1 MFLQAM
7 VWSISYVAVAPL
19 RLVVV
24 RLTGLFRTLNV
35 PLHFLIC
42 VLRGSPQHYF
52 VLRPTRLFSAYIAV
66 TYGALSSTAMF
77 VTYGALSST
86 CLFCDLRDSSRR
98 YLCALALPYLCLT
111 GLSPALF
118 CSTTYETLLG
128 VYCCDLWSSLQH
140 CYVCDLRSSL
150 QHLFVL
156 RPTRLFSALSLCL
169 CLMELSPAQ
178 MLVLQGYKT

>member
-1 MFLQAM
+1 M

-66 TYGALSSTAMF
+66 TYGALSSTAIF

-86 CLFCDLRDSSRR
+86 CADCACLIGLFQACSVCVTSG
-98 YLCALALPYLCLT
+98 ALSGTNASTT
-111 GLSPALF
+111 GL
-118 CSTTYETLLG
+118 
-128 VYCCDLWSSLQH
+128 QN
-140 CYVCDLRSSL
+140 
-150 QHLFVL
+150 
-156 RPTRLFSALSLCL
+156 
-169 CLMELSPAQ
+169 LMEATLGHEQPLARGTRQTSYPPF
-178 MLVLQGYKT
+178 